1 MAVDPDLVPLLQ
13 LIEAGTPIHTLTP
26 AEARASFR
34 KLAVD
39 SRPPGSMAEV
49 ASVEQASV
57 AGAEGP
63 LPARVFRPL
72 GADGPVPTVVL
83 LHGGGFVIGDLDTH
97 EAMARAICAG
107 AGAVVVSGVVG
118 LLLGLAGAR
127 LHGPYLAGLTLT
139 LVVAEVALTVVL
151 AAKGG
156 VEALVRSAAA
166 TYAGQGL
173 RVNAVAPG
181 MTETPMTAGMKSD
194 LAMMEVCEVRPPA
207 SVAKPT
213 IGRLLK

>member
-49 ASVEQASV
+49 ASVEDASV

-72 GADGPVPTVVL
+72 GAEGPVPTVVL
-83 LHGGGFVIGDLDTH
+83 LHGGGFVIGDLDTIRRTLPAVGYTWTRRGIRRGIRRCIGH
-97 EAMARAICAG
+97 GVPEAAMPPRSRA
-107 AGAVVVSGVVG
+107 STS
-118 LLLGLAGAR
+118 
-127 LHGPYLAGLTLT
+127 PTT
-139 LVVAEVALTVVL
+139 T
-151 AAKGG
+151 
-156 VEALVRSAAA
+156 RSAWIRAA
-166 TYAGQGL
+166 RISPTTTS
-173 RVNAVAPG
+173 P
-181 MTETPMTAGMKSD
+181 PMTRRISATFS
-194 LAMMEVCEVRPPA
+194 PP
-207 SVAKPT
+207 ST
-213 IGRLLK
+213 G